1 MNFFIHYLSGY
12 VIQRDYIEVPYRANV
27 LEAWASKIS
36 FDQFSDLKKKDDNR
50 TWVGNWVE
58 RTGQKTNFKIKE
70 ND

>member
-36 FDQFSDLKKKDDNR
+36 FDQFSDLKKKMIIEL
-50 TWVGNWVE
+50 GQE
-58 RTGQKTNFKIKE
+58 IGQKELDRKLTSK
-70 ND
+70 